1 MTKIKICGITN
12 LEDAQVAVEAGADL
26 LGFIF
31 YEPSPRYVAPERVR
45 DIVAGI
51 REYVSRVT
59 CHVSRVTY
67 QACPELNPEPDEG
80 RSRRV
85 SSARSQGLGVRS
97 EEAGEGE
104 EQLHNPTSHISYL
117 TSKIQNPKP
126 VLSAVEGSKIQNPQF
141 VGVFVNSPL
150 ETVAHILD
158 FCRLDAVQLHGEE
171 TPEFAKR
178 FEGRAFKALRP
189 QSQAEAEATIRR
201 YLPCRPA
208 AGLPYFLVDAYH
220 AKLYGGTGRVTDW
233 SMAANIA
240 RRYPMMLAGSL
251 TPANVAEAIQAV
263 RPWGVDVSSGVEAEK
278 GGKDHQKV
286 RAFIEAVRSN
296 DP

>member
-45 DIVAGI
+45 DIVASVRCQASGVKD
-51 REYVSRVT
+51 RESGVR
-59 CHVSRVTY
+59 
-67 QACPELNPEPDEG
+67 N
-80 RSRRV
+80 
-85 SSARSQGLGVRS
+85 QGLGIRDQ
-97 EEAGEGE
+97 ETREGE
-104 EQLHNPTSHISYL
+104 EPLHNLTSHIPHPTSHIPHPISHISHPK
-117 TSKIQNPKP
+117 SKIENPKC
-126 VLSAVEGSKIQNPQF
+126 

-150 ETVAHILD
+150 ETVTHILD
-158 FCRLDAVQLHGEE
+158 FCQLDLVQLHGEE
-171 TPEFAKR
+171 PPEFVNL

-189 QSQAEAEATIRR
+189 QSQDEAEEAIRCYR
-201 YLPCRPA
+201 PCRPSA
-208 AGLPYFLVDAYH
+208 ALPCLLVDAYH
-220 AKLYGGTGRVTDW
+220 PKLYGGTGRVTDW

-251 TPANVAEAIQAV
+251 TPDNVAEAIRAV

-278 GGKDHQKV
+278 GRKDHQKV
-286 RAFIEAVRSN
+286 REFIEAVRSN
-296 DP
+296 GL